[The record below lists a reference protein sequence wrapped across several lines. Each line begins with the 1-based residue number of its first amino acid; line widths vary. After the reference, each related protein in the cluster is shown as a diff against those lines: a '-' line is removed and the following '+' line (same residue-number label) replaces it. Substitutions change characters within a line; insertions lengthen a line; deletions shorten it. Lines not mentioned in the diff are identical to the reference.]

1 MLDAAAREIRDP
13 RSESGVSTRRLRQLI
28 GRGLDVVMLLAIDL
42 FGITAAI
49 FSGLVLRE
57 VLGSRPVYEDQL
69 WAAERAWLPFVLLV
83 SVLIFARNGL
93 YRPRETRPGGA
104 QIVAGLFVAVVVIAI
119 FSVVTDNER
128 FTTYLIFPYTF
139 LASAILIPLLRGVY
153 AWVIDATAKSDA
165 AST

>member
-1 MLDAAAREIRDP
+1 MAAPVSPDPRDTAPPLDGTAAREIRDP
-13 RSESGVSTRRLRQLI
+13 RSETGVSTRRLRHLI
-28 GRGLDVVMLLAIDL
+28 GRGLDVLMLLAIDV

-83 SVLIFARNGL
+83 SVLIFTRNGL

-104 QIVAGLFVAVVVIAI
+104 QIVAAHQAGSMPWVILTAEREQAAATGPHAPRCGLFV
-119 FSVVTDNER
+119 
-128 FTTYLIFPYTF
+128 
-139 LASAILIPLLRGVY
+139 LRP
-153 AWVIDATAKSDA
+153 AKQ
-165 AST
+165 